1 MEDEGEIEISLSRQ
15 MVLTVIFSVAGLVL
29 GETPIGY
36 IKIGGALEI
45 TLLHIPV
52 ILATIFGGLVPGVF
66 TGLVFG
72 LSSFVKNLTTA
83 NSFGNFFV
91 NPLVSILP
99 RVMFPAV
106 VYLVYK
112 VLNSLPHLP
121 RVVCGIVAAA
131 VGTFAH
137 TLLVMMSIFAFYG
150 ETFLKELDRRR
161 DVTAYIGAFPGMKS
175 FVAVMGSALKNNG
188 LLEVAAAVFVVA
200 VGFAILYTKELFDRR
215 SPY

>member
-1 MEDEGEIEISLSRQ
+1 MEEEAEIEISLSHQ
-15 MVLTVIFSVAGLVL
+15 LVFTIVFSLAGLIL

-52 ILATIFGGLVPGVF
+52 ILAVVFGGLVPGVA

-83 NSFGNFFV
+83 SSLGNFFV

-99 RVMFPAV
+99 RVVFPAV

-112 VLNSLPHLP
+112 SLTSFP
-121 RVVCGIVAAA
+121 RIPRIASGIVAAA
-131 VGTFAH
+131 MGTFAH
-137 TLLVMMSIFAFYG
+137 TMLVMMSIFAFYG
-150 ETFLKELDRRR
+150 DTFLKELERRGEV
-161 DVTAYIGAFPGMKS
+161 DFSGAFPGTKS
-175 FVAVMGSALKNNG
+175 FWVVICSAMKNNG
-188 LLEVAAAVFVVA
+188 LLEIATAVFAVA
-200 VGFAILYTKELFDRR
+200 VGFAILYTKELLDRR
-215 SPY
+215 PS

>member
-1 MEDEGEIEISLSRQ
+1 MEEEGEIEISLSRQ
-15 MVLTVIFSVAGLVL
+15 IVFTVVFSLAGFIL

-45 TLLHIPV
+45 TLLHVPV
-52 ILATIFGGLVPGVF
+52 ILATIFGGLLPGLF

-83 NSFGNFFV
+83 SSFGNFFV

-112 VLNSLPHLP
+112 VLTSLPHVP
-121 RVVCGIVAAA
+121 RVICGIVAAA
-131 VGTFAH
+131 VGTLSH

-150 ETFLKELDRRR
+150 ETFLKELDRRG
-161 DVTAYIGAFPGMKS
+161 DLDFSSALPGMKG
-175 FVAVMGSALKNNG
+175 FMAVMGSALKNNG
-188 LLEVAAAVFVVA
+188 LLEIAAAVFAVA